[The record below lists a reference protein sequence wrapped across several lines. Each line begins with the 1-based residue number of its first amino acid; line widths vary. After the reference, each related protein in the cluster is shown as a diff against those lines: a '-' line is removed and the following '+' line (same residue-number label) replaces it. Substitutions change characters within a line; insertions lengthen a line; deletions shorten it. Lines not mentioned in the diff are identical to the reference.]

1 MLKRVGGGRRQHLP
15 LQGTRYTHTHTH
27 THTYIKDIFQR
38 RSSILNVGTLPES
51 YPAGRPRQAREGK

>member
-1 MLKRVGGGRRQHLP
+1 MLERMGGGRRQHLS

-27 THTYIKDIFQR
+27 IKDIFQR